1 VLYFEP
7 SGYCIWAKRLEQ
19 GQFPVKSH
27 ADGQCALSTGGL
39 QMIVD
44 GITVIAHKQSKRY
57 LQKKQ

>member
-1 VLYFEP
+1 MKVLYFEP

-39 QMIVD
+39 QMIV
-44 GITVIAHKQSKRY
+44 TVHSAAY
-57 LQKKQ
+57 